1 MQIRI
6 NSGKWSHNDASGEKT
21 FLDTDVTSGLWKKK
35 EDDLFAALWWQETM
49 TNFDRFFLIKLLK
62 SNLKALPNTLL
73 KYYSNWSV
81 KLFSLTCENN
91 RHFATA
97 FLATIVCALW
107 LADKL
112 ARFSQRYPLTSV
124 TWLYRWLSCT
134 TRRGDMFFFKLFADQ
149 LLFLIDRR
157 LRSKLNHYQR
167 KCLVVSIASP
177 GLFRFS
183 EHDFKWP
190 LARGCWKLLPV
201 CVCMFLNFV
210 FILIDRA
217 KAKSINARP
226 AWEISP

>member
-21 FLDTDVTSGLWKKK
+21 FLVTDVRSGLWKKK

-49 TNFDRFFLIKLLK
+49 TNFDWFFLIKLFK

-73 KYYSNWSV
+73 KYHSNWSV
-81 KLFSLTCENN
+81 KLFSLTWENN

-97 FLATIVCALW
+97 FLVTIECALW

-134 TRRGDMFFFKLFADQ
+134 TRRGDMFFLSYS
-149 LLFLIDRR
+149 LT
-157 LRSKLNHYQR
+157 SY
-167 KCLVVSIASP
+167 CS
-177 GLFRFS
+177 
-183 EHDFKWP
+183 
-190 LARGCWKLLPV
+190 
-201 CVCMFLNFV
+201 
-210 FILIDRA
+210 
-217 KAKSINARP
+217 
-226 AWEISP
+226 

>member
-21 FLDTDVTSGLWKKK
+21 FLVTDVTSGLWKKK

-49 TNFDRFFLIKLLK
+49 TNFDWFFLIKLFK

-73 KYYSNWSV
+73 KYHSNWSV
-81 KLFSLTCENN
+81 KLFSLTWENN

-97 FLATIVCALW
+97 FLATTVCALW

-112 ARFSQRYPLTSV
+112 ARFSKRYPLTSV
-124 TWLYRWLSCT
+124 TWLYAGYRVQLVEVTC
-134 TRRGDMFFFKLFADQ
+134 FFFKLFADQ

-217 KAKSINARP
+217 KARSINARP